1 MSDSQERGNSEGE
14 CEGPARVFR
23 NHLSVSQ
30 RTTFELLSHRYRRY
44 VLHFLATR
52 PNGVS
57 TRRELATV
65 VSESVHDEADPTES
79 DVNRIAT
86 ELHHVHLP
94 KLADSNVLD
103 YDSRTGYVRYW
114 GEPTIEEFTTRA
126 VAVGEAALSSPDW

>member
-1 MSDSQERGNSEGE
+1 MSDSQRTGDSEGGR
-14 CEGPARVFR
+14 EGPAPIFR

-30 RTTFELLSHRYRRY
+30 RITFELLSHSYRRY
-44 VLHFLATR
+44 VLHFLATHS
-52 PNGVS
+52 NGVA

-65 VSESVHDEADPTES
+65 VSESVHDEGDSTE
-79 DVNRIAT
+79 DELDRIAT

-94 KLADSNVLD
+94 KLADANVLD

-126 VAVGEAALSSPDW
+126 VAVGEAALSSPD